1 MAVLCASLRGRAV
14 SGRRAI
20 KRQKASAGRR
30 TRRSSELGAADVADG
45 EGEEMAVACEL
56 DQRRNPVGG
65 RRTGRTGE
73 RGTRS
78 EETKNEEKQ
87 ERASRSARGPL
98 WEDPKLC

>member
-14 SGRRAI
+14 SGRRAV
-20 KRQKASAGRR
+20 KRRKASAGRR

-45 EGEEMAVACEL
+45 EGEEMAVTCEL

-65 RRTGRTGE
+65 RRTGRTG
-73 RGTRS
+73 TRS
-78 EETKNEEKQ
+78 EETKNKEKQ
-87 ERASRSARGPL
+87 ERASRSRGPL